1 MIVCAV
7 PVKDLANV
15 KQRLTALLT
24 PRERALLA
32 RAMLHDVL
40 RALRL
45 SASIEAWVITRD
57 AEVEA
62 IAREHAVRALREDD
76 NRGHTAAVAFAQVEA
91 EGAGAEV
98 FLTIP
103 GDVPCV
109 TPGEIDALVEA
120 ARRTAPV
127 AVFTASRSGLGTN
140 GAALAPAG
148 AMPLT
153 FGEPSFANHLAAARA
168 RGLPTSVLPLPGLA
182 LDIDTPDDLDALLA
196 AKADTESRRLVSSW
210 RVGERA
216 GRAALTRS

>member
-1 MIVCAV
+1 MIVAAV
-7 PVKDLANV
+7 PVKDLANA

-24 PRERALLA
+24 PRERSLLA
-32 RAMLHDVL
+32 RAMLGDVL

-45 SASIEAWVITRD
+45 AALAEPWVITRD

-62 IAREHAVRALREDD
+62 IAREHAVRTLREDD
-76 NRGHTAAVAFAQVEA
+76 NRGHTAAVAFAQREA
-91 EGAGAEV
+91 QRAGAEA

-109 TPGEIDALVEA
+109 TARELDALAQE
-120 ARRTAPV
+120 ARRAPPV

-140 GAALAPAG
+140 GAAVAPVG

-168 RGLPTSVLPLPGLA
+168 RGLATSVLPLPGLA
-182 LDIDTPDDLDALLA
+182 LDIDTPDDLDALLGA
-196 AKADTESRRLVSSW
+196 NADTESRRLVLSW
-210 RVGERA
+210 RLGERA
-216 GRAALTRS
+216 GRAALTPS